1 MYTLS
6 QDNYK
11 EVAEKVMKGSRYTA
25 HAICAFKFMLEAIHT
40 PVSVEDSYVTTNIE
54 GLTSGLF
61 QKLRGDGDSYYLGFV
76 DLHEGLT
83 AIASGFAEEQFEDTR
98 MFVLDATGEFIN
110 RINGDYVIKQT
121 GSGHSFMMEPQLF
134 LEESEA
140 KSRLPFNNVTHV
152 PVSIGDSHAEML
164 FLSE

>member
-1 MYTLS
+1 MYTIS
-6 QDNYK
+6 EDNYR

-25 HAICAFKFMLEAIHT
+25 HAVCAFKMMLETIHA
-40 PVSVEDSYVTTNIE
+40 PVSVDDSYVTNDVH

-76 DLHEGLT
+76 DLHEGLA
-83 AIASGFAEEQFEDTR
+83 AIASGFADDQFEDTR

-110 RINGDYVIKQT
+110 RINGDFVVKET
-121 GSGHSFMMEPQLF
+121 GIGHSFMMEPQLF

-140 KSRLPFNNVTHV
+140 KDRLPFGNVTHV